1 MNLNFRKHIEVIE
14 NKLSRSLAILFKLK
28 PVLPQNALLKL
39 YNAMVHPYLIY
50 GPVAWSSTFPSYIEK
65 LNILQN
71 KAVKLIGGANYLDRA
86 IPYNS
91 KLNILKLPD
100 YCI

>member
-14 NKLSRSLAILFKLK
+14 NKLSRFFAILFKLK

-39 YNAMVHPYLIY
+39 YYAMVHSYLIY
-50 GPVAWSSTFPSYIEK
+50 GLVAWGSTFPSYTEK

-71 KAVKLIGGANYLDRA
+71 KAVKLIGGENYLDRA
-86 IPYNS
+86 TP
-91 KLNILKLPD
+91 ILFKTKHFKTPRL
-100 YCI
+100 I